1 MSVTAEV
8 LKAPVRNRGC
18 PVAATVAVI
27 GGKWK
32 PLILFHLDAGRRRF
46 SDLQRMMPN
55 VSDRMLIRSLKEL
68 ERDGII
74 LRTVHAEVP
83 VRVEY
88 DLTDRGRSLG
98 GVLQAMCDWGEG
110 PWGT

>member
-110 PWGT
+110 PWGA